1 MARKRKK
8 YRYISNG
15 CAKPSDPIR
24 NFRLIGG
31 NQLKSLDCRFNDV
44 IRVEIPEDMVL
55 EKYSCDGYSTTEDT
69 RTLEELKY
77 NVIVRFKDGFVRR
90 PDFEQRQP
98 DESILDG
105 ISEKLREEGYYLT
118 DDAYL
123 DKHDYQAHMDRIADA
138 AEERDKKA
146 EELKK
151 QLDARQCRVHELEYM
166 EPKILLKII
175 ELYVRENHKRSTTRD
190 EAVKALVEL
199 SSDANEANKVI
210 ARHLGEST
218 SLEERLEWV
227 KKNFDAQIFSA
238 TDRDVK
244 TDYMVLLQAIID
256 VKWRR

>member
-15 CAKPSDPIR
+15 CAKPSDPIS

-44 IRVEIPEDMVL
+44 IRVEIPDDMVL
-55 EKYSCDGYSTTEDT
+55 EKYACDGYSTTEDT

-123 DKHDYQAHMDRIADA
+123 DKHDYQAYMDRIADA

-151 QLDARQCRVHELEYM
+151 QLDDRQCSVHELEYM

-175 ELYVRENHKRSTTRD
+175 ELYVRENRKRSTTRD

-256 VKWRR
+256 AKWRR

>member
-15 CAKPSDPIR
+15 CAKPSDPIS

-44 IRVEIPEDMVL
+44 IRVEIPDDMVL
-55 EKYSCDGYSTTEDT
+55 EKYSCDGYSTTEDA

-118 DDAYL
+118 DDTYL
-123 DKHDYQAHMDRIADA
+123 DKHDYKAYMDRIADA

-146 EELKK
+146 EELKE
-151 QLDARQCRVHELEYM
+151 QLDARKCSVHELEYM

-175 ELYVRENHKRSTTRD
+175 ELYVHEKRKSNVTREET
-190 EAVKALVEL
+190 VKALVEL
-199 SSDANEANKVI
+199 SEDIDAADEVI
-210 ARHLGEST
+210 VS
-218 SLEERLEWV
+218 
-227 KKNFDAQIFSA
+227 
-238 TDRDVK
+238 
-244 TDYMVLLQAIID
+244 
-256 VKWRR
+256 

>member
-15 CAKPSDPIR
+15 CAKPSDPIS

-44 IRVEIPEDMVL
+44 IRVEIPDDMVL
-55 EKYSCDGYSTTEDT
+55 EKYSCDGYSTTEDV
-69 RTLEELKY
+69 RTLEELRY

-123 DKHDYQAHMDRIADA
+123 DKHDYKAYMDRIADA

-146 EELKK
+146 EELKE
-151 QLDARQCRVHELEYM
+151 QLDDRKCSVHELEYM

-175 ELYVRENHKRSTTRD
+175 ELYVREKRKSNVTRE

-199 SSDANEANKVI
+199 STDTDAADEVI
-210 ARHLGEST
+210 AKHLGSHIY
-218 SLEERLEWV
+218 
-227 KKNFDAQIFSA
+227 N
-238 TDRDVK
+238 
-244 TDYMVLLQAIID
+244 
-256 VKWRR
+256 